1 MSWSELSVKRPI
13 FITCIVVAMLVVG
26 FRAMKSLPVDLFP
39 DITFPV
45 VMVNTPYPGAGP
57 REMETLVSKVIEDE
71 LSNVPGIKSLKSI
84 NREGISTV
92 VAEFTLETDVKYAE
106 QQIRDRAM
114 GARRKLPADVKDS
127 IVRRIDPA
135 DQPIVM
141 ISLKADLPPAKL
153 FDLADLILRPK
164 LEQISQVGLVEVL
177 GGQKREIHVDLNQDK
192 LKSYELSASM
202 VSQRLGATGMNI
214 PVGKISSTEKETVF
228 RSMGE
233 FSSIDDL
240 KSTVVNFLGNDVP
253 VRLSDV
259 ADVKDGV
266 ADRASYTKF
275 NGDDGLFIWVFKQ
288 SGANTIAVAD
298 AVIARVEKLNNEF
311 KDSPEKPQLSVI
323 RDTSKFIRLNVA
335 DVQESILIGIV
346 LTIFVVYFFLAS
358 GRSTI
363 ITGMALPNSLLGAF
377 VLMSLA
383 GFSINVMTLL
393 ALSLS
398 VGLLVDDA
406 IVVREN
412 IFRHIERGMSPM
424 EAALVGTKE
433 VTLAVIATT
442 ATVIA
447 VFGPIAFLS
456 GVVGQFFRQFGM
468 TICFAMA
475 ISLWDAL
482 TVAPMMS
489 AYFAG
494 KHTGIPTTGIYGRT
508 FGAML
513 RLFDSF
519 QTWLENTYVKILS
532 FTVNIPWTV
541 MIAAIVMFIGSLGL
555 MKYVPKT
562 FLSPQDFGE
571 FAVGLDMPPGT
582 SLDAMDKVAGD
593 VDKKIRSHPEVK
605 EVVQIVG
612 NRDGQANVTE
622 MYITLVPRAERKM
635 NTSQFKDV
643 IREELKEFSFASPKV
658 KDIDM
663 VSGGMRPFTVNIIGN
678 DLTVVEEYSNA
689 LVAHLKDHPAL
700 KDVDTTNRQ
709 GKPEV
714 RVVLDKTKAQRL
726 GISTSGAGMELRNLI
741 EGSTPVV
748 FRDEGREYNVR
759 VALQDDQ
766 RDLQSRFEKT
776 YVPNINYTLIRL
788 KDVAALEQAVG
799 PATINRQDRA
809 RYVQVSADIAT
820 DGPGMNAAIDE
831 VKKFFSDVKPLPQGM
846 RFAFVG
852 QAENFQELVGSMIM
866 AVLFAIIFIYLV
878 LASLYESFVTPFTI
892 MLVLPLAATG
902 ALLALFVTRTALD
915 LNSMIGCILLFGL
928 ATKNSILLVDY
939 ANQKIAEGMSRRDAI
954 LAAGKTR
961 LRPILMTTVALIAGM
976 LPIAIGLNEASKQR
990 TSMGISVIGGLI
1002 TSTILALVVIP
1013 AAFDLIEGAKDRVKR
1028 LVGRSRPTKSH

>member
-1 MSWSELSVKRPI
+1 
-13 FITCIVVAMLVVG
+13 
-26 FRAMKSLPVDLFP
+26 
-39 DITFPV
+39 
-45 VMVNTPYPGAGP
+45 
-57 REMETLVSKVIEDE
+57 
-71 LSNVPGIKSLKSI
+71 
-84 NREGISTV
+84 
-92 VAEFTLETDVKYAE
+92 
-106 QQIRDRAM
+106 
-114 GARRKLPADVKDS
+114 
-127 IVRRIDPA
+127 
-135 DQPIVM
+135 
-141 ISLKADLPPAKL
+141 
-153 FDLADLILRPK
+153 
-164 LEQISQVGLVEVL
+164 
-177 GGQKREIHVDLNQDK
+177 
-192 LKSYELSASM
+192 M

>member
-809 RYVQVSADIAT
+809 RYVQVSADIAP